1 MESRSRAHET
11 AVDAFVDA
19 VEDAEL
25 DDVQRLVLFGSVARG
40 THRSDSDVDVLAV
53 LATDADV
60 PATEERLRD
69 LAYDVM
75 LDHGAVFSIHGIAEP
90 DLADRSEHP
99 FFDRVRAEGRT
110 IYG

>member
-1 MESRSRAHET
+1 MESRSEAHET

-40 THRSDSDVDVLAV
+40 THRSDSDVDVLAIV
-53 LATDADV
+53 EADADV
-60 PATEERLRD
+60 PALEERLRE

-75 LDHGAVFSIHGIAEP
+75 LDHGAVFSIHGITGPAL
-90 DLADRSEHP
+90 DDRSGHP
-99 FFDRVRAEGRT
+99 FFERVRAEGRT